1 MARFDFTHGEAM
13 TAEQIHE
20 VEQIVN
26 RCVLANTEVITSVMP
41 IEEAKKSGALMLFG
55 EKYGD
60 TVRMLQIGPLKELC
74 GGTHIA
80 RTGDIGSFKILSE
93 SGIAAGIRRVE
104 MTTGMNV
111 VELTHRQETA
121 LKQTAAALKSPVDLV
136 VDKAHATFETVKSLE
151 KEIVR
156 LKEKMAAM
164 SAANLAASAKNVN
177 GMKLVVS
184 KVEGVDAKSLRSMA
198 ESLRDKL
205 GDAVV
210 VLAVVNDGKAQLAA
224 GVSKSLNARVKAGEV
239 VSYVAQQ
246 MGGKGGGKPDLA
258 MAGAPDV
265 AKLDVALAGVE
276 TFLQT
281 K

>member
-1 MARFDFTHGEAM
+1 MKMRQPVGLPHLRDPYDV
-13 TAEQIHE
+13 AELFRCRSRSFGLLGRNGGDHLDQID
-20 VEQIVN
+20 
-26 RCVLANTEVITSVMP
+26 L
-41 IEEAKKSGALMLFG
+41 
-55 EKYGD
+55 
-60 TVRMLQIGPLKELC
+60 ELE
-74 GGTHIA
+74 GLVGLDHATLDRSAQSRGRIA
-80 RTGDIGSFKILSE
+80 PRHIGSVSYGRLP
-93 SGIAAGIRRVE
+93 
-104 MTTGMNV
+104 
-111 VELTHRQETA
+111 L
-121 LKQTAAALKSPVDLV
+121 PVGVQLRI
-136 VDKAHATFETVKSLE
+136 EN
-151 KEIVR
+151 R
-156 LKEKMAAM
+156 
-164 SAANLAASAKNVN
+164 
-177 GMKLVVS
+177 
-184 KVEGVDAKSLRSMA
+184 VDAKSLRSMA